1 LLRSLRAIEG
11 AIDAVLQRVAVAGI
25 VALIAVMSLQIVSRV
40 VFTATSWT
48 EETARYLLIWLTFL
62 GACLAYRR
70 GRHIAVTVLSDA
82 LPPLGQRVCRGLI
95 ALVTIAFMAV
105 LLQVGLDYM
114 ALQSFQQSA
123 ALRIPM
129 SVVYAVMPLSAAI
142 MAYMAVVDLLEA
154 VSGPPGDTADERHP

>member
-1 LLRSLRAIEG
+1 MLRSLRAIEG

-40 VFTATSWT
+40 IFTATSWT

-62 GACLAYRR
+62 GACLAYQR

-129 SVVYAVMPLSAAI
+129 SAVYAVMPLSAAI
-142 MAYMAVVDLLEA
+142 MAYMGVVDLLEA
-154 VSGPPGDTADERHP
+154 VSGPPGDTSGERHP

>member
-11 AIDAVLQRVAVAGI
+11 AIDAVLQRIAFAGI
-25 VALIAVMSLQIVSRV
+25 VALVAVMSLQIVSRV
-40 VFTATSWT
+40 LFTATSWT

-62 GACLAYRR
+62 GACLAYHR
-70 GRHIAVTVLSDA
+70 GRHIAVTVLADA
-82 LPPLGQRVCRGLI
+82 LPPHGRRICQGLI
-95 ALVTIAFMAV
+95 ALVTIAFMSV

-129 SVVYAVMPLSAAI
+129 SMVYAVMPLSAAI
-142 MAYMAVVDLLEA
+142 MAYMALTDLLEA
-154 VSGPPGDTADERHP
+154 VLGQHSDATGGRRP

>member
-1 LLRSLRAIEG
+1 MLRSLRAIEG

-25 VALIAVMSLQIVSRV
+25 VALVAVMSLQIVSRAL
-40 VFTATSWT
+40 FTATSWS

-62 GACLAYRR
+62 GACLAYHR
-70 GRHIAVTVLSDA
+70 GRHIAVSVLADA
-82 LPPLGQRVCRGLI
+82 LPPHGRRICQGLI

-129 SVVYAVMPLSAAI
+129 SVVYVVMPLSAAI
-142 MAYMAVVDLLEA
+142 MAYMALTDLLEA
-154 VSGPPGDTADERHP
+154 ILGQPGDATSGRRP

>member
-1 LLRSLRAIEG
+1 MLRSLRAIEG

-40 VFTATSWT
+40 LFTATSWS

-62 GACLAYRR
+62 GACLAYHR
-70 GRHIAVTVLSDA
+70 GRHIAVSVLADA
-82 LPPLGQRVCRGLI
+82 LPPHGRRICQGLI
-95 ALVTIAFMAV
+95 ALVTIAFMSV
-105 LLQVGLDYM
+105 LLQVGLEYM

-142 MAYMAVVDLLEA
+142 MAYMALTDLLDA
-154 VSGPPGDTADERHP
+154 ILGQPGDATGGRRP